1 MVRQEARRPVRD
13 RKTVQSSDSRIPRG
27 LGHGV
32 FRLGPVALL
41 LFVALIGCT
50 PARSPTT
57 VVYAS
62 GADLESANPLVTIH
76 SLARQVQRYA
86 LFVTLARYDTL
97 LNAEPYFARGW
108 RWSADRRELTL
119 SLFTGLRWHDG
130 RPTTARDV
138 VFTLDAAGDPATGFP
153 RAADLA
159 GIERVWAVDDSTA
172 VIRFHTAPPRFP
184 AILCELPIAP
194 EHLLGSTPRADL
206 RRASFGTS
214 PTGNGPF
221 RFVRREPGR
230 RWIFE
235 RVDDFPAELGG
246 VAHVERLVVAVV
258 DEPTT
263 KFAGLVSADLDVA
276 GIAPTMA
283 SLVSRDPALR
293 VVSYP
298 VSVST
303 AIVFNTARPPFDD
316 ERVRH
321 AVDAVIDR
329 RRIVDAALAGF
340 GTPATGPLPD
350 DHPWYLIPGRHSP
363 GYADSLLDDAG
374 WRRDAD
380 GTRQRDGRPLS
391 FALLTVGS
399 GDNAIEQLVQADLR
413 SHGIAMEIRQVELG
427 AFLAAVRETPRRFD
441 AVITGIPGDLSL
453 SHLVGMFSTRLA
465 GGALDYGNYH
475 DARLDALLA
484 DAQRAPDDRAL
495 TTAWRAV
502 QAELARHAP
511 VAWIYHARGVQ
522 GLSRRLTGV
531 RMDLRGELATLSS
544 WRIAGEA
551 PRSGL

>member
-1 MVRQEARRPVRD
+1 VLG
-13 RKTVQSSDSRIPRG
+13 SR
-27 LGHGV
+27 LA
-32 FRLGPVALL
+32 ALL
-41 LFVALIGCT
+41 IAILLACAPPRT
-50 PARSPTT
+50 SAT

-97 LNAEPYFARGW
+97 LDPEPYLARHW
-108 RWSADRRELTL
+108 EWSADRRELRM

-138 VFTLDAAGDPATGFP
+138 VFTLEAVRDPATGFP
-153 RAADLA
+153 RAADLS
-159 GIERVWAVDDSTA
+159 GIEEVRAASDSMV
-172 VIRFHTAPPRFP
+172 VIRFRDAPPRFP

-194 EHLLGSTPRADL
+194 DHLLATTPRAEL
-206 RRASFGTS
+206 RRSSFGLA

-235 RVDDFPAELGG
+235 RVPDFPALLGG
-246 VAHVERLVVAVV
+246 APHVARLVVAVV

-283 SLVSRDPALR
+283 SLVSQDPALR
-293 VVSYP
+293 VLSYP

-303 AIVFNTARPPFDD
+303 AIVFNAAKPPFDD
-316 ERVRH
+316 ERVRR
-321 AVDAVIDR
+321 AIDGLIDR

-340 GTPATGPLPD
+340 GVPADGPLSS
-350 DHPWYLIPGRHSP
+350 DHPFHAPAARVPAG
-363 GYADSLLDDAG
+363 AAAALLDSAG
-374 WRRDAD
+374 WRRADA
-380 GTRQRDGRPLS
+380 GLRQRNGQPLA
-391 FALLTVGS
+391 FTLLTVGS

-413 SHGIAMEIRQVELG
+413 EHGIGMEIRQVELG

-453 SHLVGMFSTRLA
+453 SHLVGMFSSRLA
-465 GGALDYGNYH
+465 GGALDYGDFH
-475 DARLDALLA
+475 EPRLDALLDA
-484 DAQRAPDDRAL
+484 AQRASDDRAL
-495 TTAWRAV
+495 AGGWRAV
-502 QAELARHAP
+502 QEELAGRAP
-511 VAWIYHARGVQ
+511 AVWVYHARGVQ
-522 GLSRRLTGV
+522 GVSRRLTGV
-531 RMDLRGELATLSS
+531 RMDLRGELATLTE
-544 WRIAGEA
+544 WRIAEPAARG
-551 PRSGL
+551 GT